1 MRNELTSSF
10 VFQLFLSSVGF
21 WWFSLVKQMLRLLRG
36 PVGEW
41 KDFPGG
47 SESKQSACSAGD
59 LSSVPGSGRS
69 PGEGNSYP
77 LSYLCLKN
85 SMDRGDWWA
94 TYSSWGHRDSDTTE
108 RLTLWLFQESEID
121 LLCLLFLWR
130 RKSFC
135 LIYTSWVLIKGKPD
149 FTFLSQK
156 SDWQKCLFS
165 FLSDLFHYLSDWDLV
180 NWRGLE
186 VLRA

>member
-1 MRNELTSSF
+1 MEILKDLIHWTG
-10 VFQLFLSSVGF
+10 LP
-21 WWFSLVKQMLRLLRG
+21 WWFRCWRICLQCGRPEVDAWVRKISCRREWLLTPVFLPEEFHGQRRLVG
-36 PVGEW
+36 Y
-41 KDFPGG
+41 
-47 SESKQSACSAGD
+47 
-59 LSSVPGSGRS
+59 S
-69 PGEGNSYP
+69 P
-77 LSYLCLKN
+77 
-85 SMDRGDWWA
+85 
-94 TYSSWGHRDSDTTE
+94 WGHRDSDTTE
-108 RLTLWLFQESEID
+108 WLTLWLFQESEID

-180 NWRGLE
+180 SWRGLE